1 LAIFFQLDFPV
12 YFVTRGSKLI
22 IDLIFTFLCDFYK
35 ILNNVFDQYS
45 LFREF
50 TFLAIFFGSLLG
62 RSDFKIFCKNA
73 ASAATFKF
81 WGVTVLGHIFFG
93 RLWGE
98 FTVSDLI
105 KCLARFVEILHV
117 NFLQNVLYIVP
128 GVCTSILNI
137 HCLNLIIKHKIPDC
151 WNDFKIFILENR

>member
-1 LAIFFQLDFPV
+1 MAIFFQLDFPV

-81 WGVTVLGHIFFG
+81 WGVTVLGHICFG
-93 RLWGE
+93 RPLGGE
-98 FTVSDLI
+98 FTVRKKFS
-105 KCLARFVEILHV
+105 K
-117 NFLQNVLYIVP
+117 NVLESKLWYQMRENLAVIISLHY
-128 GVCTSILNI
+128 CSLN
-137 HCLNLIIKHKIPDC
+137 
-151 WNDFKIFILENR
+151 W